1 MFRRVATNVVQRRA
15 VAAVASVSVTS
26 AMSCTRPMS
35 VGGAPPMG
43 GGRAADIRR
52 PEEAVQGEP
61 VDAEESMTPPE
72 PAKKPENPPK
82 FFTYEVDEQGFC
94 TISLSRKP
102 VNSFSLEFFEEFN
115 EWMSWMGDNDE
126 MKAVI
131 LTSSIPG
138 VFSAGLDINELHNPK
153 EDRFGFF
160 WSSFQHFFVILN
172 AFPKPLICAINGNS
186 PAGGCIMAIGCDYRI
201 MVDTDSSAEKRP
213 YRIGLN
219 ETKLGIPAP
228 RWVMK
233 RYAEVVGHRNA
244 ERMLQLGETPTAV
257 DALKLGL
264 VDEVCSADEIK
275 AKAILAAKKY
285 ASIESNARYMTRRIM
300 REECLAIIGDEEG
313 QRYDIEATGS
323 IISHPDVQKSLTTY
337 LERLSKG
344 RSKK

>member
-1 MFRRVATNVVQRRA
+1 MFRRVATSVVQRRA
-15 VAAVASVSVTS
+15 VAAMASASLHT
-26 AMSCTRPMS
+26 AMSCTRAMS
-35 VGGAPPMG
+35 VGGAPPA
-43 GGRAADIRR
+43 GGRPPVDMRR
-52 PEEAVQGEP
+52 PEEP
-61 VDAEESMTPPE
+61 VSAEVDEEEAMTPPE

-201 MVDTDSSAEKRP
+201 MVDTDSSPEKRP
-213 YRIGLN
+213 FRIGLN

-264 VDEVCSADEIK
+264 VDEICSADEIK
-275 AKAILAAKKY
+275 AKALLAAKKY

-300 REECLAIIGDEEG
+300 REDCLAIIGDEEG

-344 RSKK
+344 RAKK